1 MAEPDSPPRWMPL
14 SRADTIK
21 ASSRSNTPTKADSDS
36 DSLDRSHEP
45 LLRHQQQAF
54 PQRGSSLIESQHH
67 ELDHDQDPRR
77 PEQENDRDTDQDID
91 DDRLTRLAGPFTPRS
106 SVGGTPKRVA
116 QAQAQA
122 RHRLSKRCSDLSLRS
137 HASNGSI
144 VLAPTVDREG
154 NAISSIDGLPLD
166 LLQSLYLSQ
175 SAIQAS
181 SDSDFGN
188 DPCPS
193 TPVLQLGYDHPSTAP
208 MLHSSG
214 GSSTAYGGHHSR
226 RSSGASFRSVSFTQ
240 RSTFP
245 PVRRLA
251 QKDRR
256 RVLVTGGA
264 GFVGSHLVVSES
276 CCSLD
281 RTRGGVQHGYGS
293 PFQDRLMCSGHD
305 VVVLDNFFSGSKT
318 SISHW
323 VGHPNFE
330 LVRADV
336 TEPFMVEVDQIYHLA
351 CPASPKTSFSAL
363 TRRAY
368 QANAVKT
375 LKTNFLGTFNMLGLA
390 KRVKARFL
398 LSSTSEI
405 YGSPEQHP
413 QQETYWGHVNP
424 VGPRACYDEGA
435 FWCCPSFKIWIS
447 PDCFCYSGKR
457 VAEALTYGY
466 HRQDGVD
473 VRVARIF
480 NCYGPR
486 MNMDDGRLVSNFI
499 VAALKREPIRIYGDG
514 TATRSLMFVHDLVS
528 GLIALMASTFVEPV
542 NIGSEDEATVAEWAH
557 LIRDTVHKMRKD
569 GEIPRR
575 SDLSRRE
582 DEYEAYFSPSLRETN
597 EKLSLTDGRPLA
609 ETSVMGKA
617 TQVDENEMSEIIYEA
632 AVVDDPPRRRPDI
645 SRARQELGWQPKW
658 TTLAGIRECILYF
671 ANELEGEY

>member
-1 MAEPDSPPRWMPL
+1 MAEPTSPPTWMSL
-14 SRADTIK
+14 SRAETIK
-21 ASSRSNTPTKADSDS
+21 ASSRSNTPSKSESEVT
-36 DSLDRSHEP
+36 LDRSNEQGLGLQHLE
-45 LLRHQQQAF
+45 QQQQQY
-54 PQRGSSLIESQHH
+54 PQRGSSLNETQQSY
-67 ELDHDQDPRR
+67 DHDHDHGNE
-77 PEQENDRDTDQDID
+77 EQANVNHNNDND
-91 DDRLTRLAGPFTPRS
+91 DDRLTQLAGPFTPRS
-106 SVGGTPKRVA
+106 SVGGTPKRIA
-116 QAQAQA
+116 EAQA

-154 NAISSIDGLPLD
+154 KTISSIDGLPLD

-175 SAIQAS
+175 SALHGG
-181 SDSDFGN
+181 DSDYGN
-188 DPCPS
+188 DPGPS

-226 RSSGASFRSVSFTQ
+226 QSSGASFRSVSFTQ

-251 QKDRR
+251 QKDRK

-264 GFVGSHLVVSES
+264 GFVGSHLV
-276 CCSLD
+276 
-281 RTRGGVQHGYGS
+281 
-293 PFQDRLMCSGHD
+293 DRLMCSGHD

-351 CPASPKTSFSAL
+351 CPASPK
-363 TRRAY
+363 AY

-424 VGPRACYDEGA
+424 VGPRACYDEG
-435 FWCCPSFKIWIS
+435 
-447 PDCFCYSGKR
+447 KR

-499 VAALKREPIRIYGDG
+499 VAALKGEPIRIYGDG

-528 GLIALMASTFVEPV
+528 GLIALMDSSFAEPV

-557 LIRDTVHKMRKD
+557 LIRGTVHKMRQD

-575 SDLSRRE
+575 SDFSRRE
-582 DEYEAYFSPSLRETN
+582 DEYDAYYSPSLREGN
-597 EKLSLTDGRPLA
+597 EKRLSLTDASPYAEAPL
-609 ETSVMGKA
+609 TMTMMDKG
-617 TQVDENEMSEIIYEA
+617 QLDEDQMSEIVYEA
-632 AVVDDPPRRRPDI
+632 AVVDDPPRRKPDI
-645 SRARQELGWQPKW
+645 SRARQELGWQPRW
-658 TTLAGIRECILYF
+658 TTVAGIRECILYF

>member
-1 MAEPDSPPRWMPL
+1 MAEPGSPPTWMPL

-21 ASSRSNTPTKADSDS
+21 ASSRSNTPSKADSDP

-45 LLRHQQQAF
+45 LLQHQHQRQQQQQQQQQQAF
-54 PQRGSSLIESQHH
+54 PQRGSSLIENHH
-67 ELDHDQDPRR
+67 HKLDHEHDPRG
-77 PEQENDRDTDQDID
+77 PDQGNDQDTDQDID

-106 SVGGTPKRVA
+106 SVGGTPKRIAQA

-137 HASNGSI
+137 HASNGSL

-154 NAISSIDGLPLD
+154 NTISSIDGLPLD

-181 SDSDFGN
+181 ADSDYGH
-188 DPCPS
+188 DPGPS
-193 TPVLQLGYDHPSTAP
+193 TPVLQLDYDHPSTAP

-226 RSSGASFRSVSFTQ
+226 QSSGASFRSVSFTQ

-264 GFVGSHLVVSES
+264 GFVGSHLV
-276 CCSLD
+276 
-281 RTRGGVQHGYGS
+281 
-293 PFQDRLMCSGHD
+293 DRLMCSGHD

-351 CPASPKTSFSAL
+351 CPASPK
-363 TRRAY
+363 AY

-424 VGPRACYDEGA
+424 VGPRACYDEG
-435 FWCCPSFKIWIS
+435 
-447 PDCFCYSGKR
+447 KR

-499 VAALKREPIRIYGDG
+499 VAALKGEPIRIYGDG

-557 LIRDTVHKMRKD
+557 VIRDTVHKMRKD

-575 SDLSRRE
+575 SNLSRRE
-582 DEYEAYFSPSLRETN
+582 DEYEAYYSPSLREGN
-597 EKLSLTDGRPLA
+597 EKRLSLTDGRQLA
-609 ETSVMGKA
+609 ETSVIGRA
-617 TQVDENEMSEIIYEA
+617 QVDEDEMSEIIYEA

-645 SRARQELGWQPKW
+645 SRARQELGWQPRW
-658 TTLAGIRECILYF
+658 TTVAGIRECILYF